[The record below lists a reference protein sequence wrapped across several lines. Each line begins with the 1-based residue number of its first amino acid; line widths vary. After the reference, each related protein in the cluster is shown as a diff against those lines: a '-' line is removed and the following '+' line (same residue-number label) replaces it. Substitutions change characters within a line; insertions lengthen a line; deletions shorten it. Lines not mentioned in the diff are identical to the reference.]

1 MSGSEWLQCLLVRQ
15 PYASLIAY
23 GTKRVEFRSYST
35 RVRGRIGI
43 AASKGPP
50 LETLDSHVSTI
61 STRWPRGLVLAT
73 ALLAGVEYWD
83 SHRLKQYT
91 TRVRDIRIHD
101 DVIRVYDS
109 PLGEP
114 LADVDFAAKQSD
126 WRSWVWILKDV
137 RPLGKPREYFHAGK
151 STWGKVLI
159 ER

>member
-1 MSGSEWLQCLLVRQ
+1 
-15 PYASLIAY
+15 
-23 GTKRVEFRSYST
+23 
-35 RVRGRIGI
+35 
-43 AASKGPP
+43 
-50 LETLDSHVSTI
+50 
-61 STRWPRGLVLAT
+61 
-73 ALLAGVEYWD
+73 
-83 SHRLKQYT
+83 LKQYT